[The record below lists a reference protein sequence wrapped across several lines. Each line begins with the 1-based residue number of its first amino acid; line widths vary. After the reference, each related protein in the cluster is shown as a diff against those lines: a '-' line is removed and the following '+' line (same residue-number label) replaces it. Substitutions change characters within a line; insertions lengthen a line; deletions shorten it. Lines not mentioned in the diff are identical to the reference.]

1 MVDSARGNAAQVPEI
16 NRQAVLRSIS
26 RRGSFTKMDVV
37 REAHL
42 SLPTVNDILLSLESD
57 GYVIPAGNG
66 ESRGGR
72 PPALFQFN
80 PRARYAVGIEVRIP
94 SIAVG
99 LVDLAGRVE
108 STVNYPFHDA
118 ASPAYVEQVLAQGV
132 ERVLS
137 DQGLDADRLIGIG
150 VGVPGFVERDTG
162 VWLGFPRVPLIVDL
176 PVRALL
182 ARRFGVPV
190 YMQNE
195 INVWALAELQKLA
208 APVEG
213 DLLVIT
219 CTEGLKASVVVNGR
233 ILAGDH
239 GDFGSVGHF
248 IVVNDGRPCFCGARG
263 CLESYASGQALR
275 QAVKAMP
282 AEGPGDGAHPAFPDL
297 EDPAL
302 PGRVF
307 ALAAAGDPR
316 CRGIVEEAIPLMSY
330 AFASLI
336 RLTDI
341 DRVVLLGAYVE
352 GGEWLRTRLHQG
364 IAQRLPGVMR
374 SRLSIRM
381 GSRLTAGEILA
392 AAALPAIRGHLGA
405 DQHSSSR

>member
-1 MVDSARGNAAQVPEI
+1 
-16 NRQAVLRSIS
+16 
-26 RRGSFTKMDVV
+26 MDVV

-42 SLPTVNDILLSLESD
+42 SLPTVNGILDSLGAD
-57 GYVIPAGNG
+57 DYVVAAGNG

-108 STVNYPFHDA
+108 SMVSYPFDDSATSH
-118 ASPAYVEQVLAQGV
+118 YVEEALGQGV
-132 ERVLS
+132 ERVMADRDLEP
-137 DQGLDADRLIGIG
+137 DRLIGIG
-150 VGVPGFVERDTG
+150 LGVPGFVERDTG
-162 VWLGFPRVPLIVDL
+162 VWLGFPRVPLVSDL

-182 ARRFGVPV
+182 ANRFAVPV

-195 INVWALAELQKLA
+195 INVWALAELQKPRAEA
-208 APVEG
+208 AG

-219 CTEGLKASVVVNGR
+219 CTEGMKASVVVDGR

-239 GDFGSVGHF
+239 GDFGAIGHF
-248 IVVNDGRPCFCGARG
+248 IVVNDGRPCFCGAKG
-263 CLESYASGQALR
+263 CLESYASGRAMRL
-275 QAVKAMP
+275 AVGSMQ
-282 AEGPGDGAHPAFPDL
+282 AEGPAHPAFPDL

-307 ALAAAGDPR
+307 ALAAAGDPY
-316 CRGIVEEAIPLMSY
+316 CRRIVEAAIPLMAY

-341 DRVVLLGAYVE
+341 DRVVLLGAYAD
-352 GGEWLRTRLHQG
+352 GGEWLRMRLHER
-364 IAQRLPGVMR
+364 IAQRLPAVMR
-374 SRLSIRM
+374 SRLSIRA
-381 GSRLTAGEILA
+381 GSRLSAEDILA
-392 AAALPAIRGHLGA
+392 AAALPAIRAHLGS
-405 DQHSSSR
+405 DLRSSGSMTFPV

>member
-1 MVDSARGNAAQVPEI
+1 VDSARGNAAQVPEI
-16 NRQAVLRSIS
+16 NRLAVLRSIS
-26 RRGSFTKMDVV
+26 RRGSFTKMDLV

-42 SLPTVNDILLSLESD
+42 SLPTVNDILLSLSAG
-57 GYVIPAGNG
+57 GYVAPSGNG

-99 LVDLAGRVE
+99 LVDLAGLVE
-108 STVNYPFHDA
+108 AAVSYPFDDA
-118 ASPAYVEQVLAQGV
+118 ATSGYVEQVLAQGV
-132 ERVLS
+132 ERVMA
-137 DQGLDADRLIGIG
+137 DRGLEPGRLIGIG

-162 VWLGFPRVPLIVDL
+162 VWLGFPRVPLISDL
-176 PVRALL
+176 PVRAFL

-195 INVWALAELQKLA
+195 INVWALAELRRQRA
-208 APVEG
+208 EPEG

-219 CTEGLKASVVVNGR
+219 CTEGLKASVVVDGR

-239 GDFGSVGHF
+239 GDFGAIGHF
-248 IVVNDGRPCFCGARG
+248 IVVNDGRPCFCGAKG

-275 QAVKAMP
+275 QEVRAMQDR
-282 AEGPGDGAHPAFPDL
+282 GPAHPAFPDL
-297 EDPAL
+297 DDQAL

-307 ALAAAGDPR
+307 ALAAAGDPP
-316 CRGIVEEAIPLMSY
+316 CRDIVEQAIPLMAY

-352 GGEWLRTRLHQG
+352 GGEWLRQRLHER
-364 IAQRLPGVMR
+364 IAQRLPEVMR

-381 GSRLTAGEILA
+381 GTRLSAEDILA
-392 AAALPAIRGHLGA
+392 AAALPAIRAHLGT
-405 DQHSSSR
+405 D

>member
-1 MVDSARGNAAQVPEI
+1 VDPARGNAAQVPEI
-16 NRQAVLRSIS
+16 NRLAVLRSIS

-42 SLPTVNDILLSLESD
+42 SLPTVNDILLSLGAG
-57 GYVIPAGNG
+57 GYVVPSGNG

-80 PRARYAVGIEVRIP
+80 PRARYAAGIEVRIP
-94 SIAVG
+94 SIAIG

-108 STVNYPFHDA
+108 AMVSYPFDDA
-118 ASPAYVEQVLAQGV
+118 STSDYVEGALAQGV
-132 ERVLS
+132 ERVM
-137 DQGLDADRLIGIG
+137 ADRDLEPNRLIGIG

-162 VWLGFPRVPLIVDL
+162 VWLGFPRVPLISDL

-195 INVWALAELQKLA
+195 INVWALAELQKQP

-219 CTEGLKASVVVNGR
+219 CTEGLKASVVVDGR

-275 QAVKAMP
+275 QAVRAMQ
-282 AEGPGDGAHPAFPDL
+282 AQGPGHPAHPAHPAFPDL
-297 EDPAL
+297 NDPAL

-307 ALAAAGDPR
+307 ALAAAGDPL
-316 CRGIVEEAIPLMSY
+316 CRGIVEEAIPLMAY

-352 GGEWLRTRLHQG
+352 GGEWLRMRLHER
-364 IAQRLPGVMR
+364 IAQRLPEVMR
-374 SRLSIRM
+374 RRLSIRL
-381 GSRLTAGEILA
+381 GARLSAEDILA
-392 AAALPAIRGHLGA
+392 AAALPAIRAHLGT
-405 DQHSSSR
+405 D